1 MQLSHHASKIKPT
14 LSTSVSN
21 LMAHLRKNRRLNSD
35 SQLASDLDDLGET
48 VVQTVLVV
56 PVVLTFMW
64 LALQATVF
72 MHDAHMASAAA
83 SEGASVAS
91 RFGSSEVAGR
101 NAAVRLIAELGAT
114 AASSPT
120 VVRQGNSVVATV
132 SIRVPRIAPFFPSVV
147 TRTAR
152 EVKEKYMTEE
162 ERNK

>member
-1 MQLSHHASKIKPT
+1 MARFRKTRHIKRGFPPAG
-14 LSTSVSN
+14 N
-21 LMAHLRKNRRLNSD
+21 A
-35 SQLASDLDDLGET
+35 DDLGET

-83 SEGASVAS
+83 SEGAAVAS
-91 RFGSSEVAGR
+91 RFGSSEMAGR

-114 AASSPT
+114 AASTPT
-120 VVRQGNSVVATV
+120 VVRQGSDVLATV
-132 SIRVPRIAPFFPSVV
+132 SIQVPRIAPFFPAVV

-152 EVKEKYMTEE
+152 EVKEKYVTEE
-162 ERNK
+162 ERNR

>member
-1 MQLSHHASKIKPT
+1 MARLRRYRRFNSASQLSGET
-14 LSTSVSN
+14 
-21 LMAHLRKNRRLNSD
+21 D
-35 SQLASDLDDLGET
+35 ELGET

-83 SEGASVAS
+83 SEGAAVAS
-91 RFGSSEVAGR
+91 RYGSSEVAGR

-120 VVRQGNSVVATV
+120 VIRQGRDVIATV

-162 ERNK
+162 ERNR

>member
-1 MQLSHHASKIKPT
+1 MARFRKACRIKRSFPPAG
-14 LSTSVSN
+14 N
-21 LMAHLRKNRRLNSD
+21 A
-35 SQLASDLDDLGET
+35 DDCGEA

-56 PVVLTFMW
+56 PIVLTFMW

-83 SEGASVAS
+83 SEGAAVAS
-91 RFGSSEVAGR
+91 RFGSSEMAGR

-120 VVRQGNSVVATV
+120 VVRQGRDVVATV

-152 EVKEKYMTEE
+152 EVKEKYTTEE
-162 ERNK
+162 ERNR